1 MLVKRRLNVS
11 KIAGSFAVLTLC
23 VIVSSC
29 GHSEASPAVPAP
41 SMDLIMQAVD
51 DYGRGHQSS
60 VLPPPSSPI
69 PLETEDEYMAKI
81 KEALIESDFAQLEK
95 MAQQNRTERGLL
107 LGGIWKNNA
116 FYNQLSSPISSGNET
131 DEDYQNQITRLRQWI
146 TAYPD
151 SATPRIAMARL
162 FTAYA
167 FFARGDGYADSVS
180 NSQWNL
186 YNERN
191 ISAEEYLL
199 AAAHLKDRDAH
210 WYEAMQQVAF
220 QVGWDKTYALD
231 LLNHTV
237 AFEPSYYHYYR
248 EYADYLRPQWYGE
261 PGEIAKYA
269 EQASLQLHDPDA
281 SILYFRITS
290 TLACNCK
297 PQIADL
303 PAIDWPKF
311 KSGYS
316 DVTRL
321 YGASNL
327 NANRLAWVAFKVGDN
342 VTAQQAFSSIDHMEM
357 GVWWGP
363 HTFAN
368 ARDWANTP

>member
-1 MLVKRRLNVS
+1 
-11 KIAGSFAVLTLC
+11 
-23 VIVSSC
+23 
-29 GHSEASPAVPAP
+29 
-41 SMDLIMQAVD
+41 MDLVMQVVH
-51 DYGRGHQSS
+51 DYGRNHQAS
-60 VLPPPSSPI
+60 VLPPPSPI
-69 PLETEDEYMAKI
+69 PQETESEYMAKI
-81 KEALIESDFAQLEK
+81 KEALLESDFAQLEK
-95 MAQQNRTERGLL
+95 TAQQNRTERGLL
-107 LGGIWKNNA
+107 RGGTWKINA
-116 FYNQLSSPISSGNET
+116 FYNQSAGPMNSGEET
-131 DEDYQNQITRLRQWI
+131 DEGYQNEITRLNQWI

-151 SATPRIAMARL
+151 SVTPRIALARL
-162 FTAYA
+162 FTNYA
-167 FFARGDGYADSVS
+167 FFARGEESADSVS
-180 NSQWNL
+180 ESRWKL

-191 ISAEEYLL
+191 IAAEQYLL

-231 LLNHTV
+231 LLNHAV

-290 TLACNCK
+290 TLACNCE

-303 PAIDWPKF
+303 PGIDWPKF

>member
-1 MLVKRRLNVS
+1 
-11 KIAGSFAVLTLC
+11 
-23 VIVSSC
+23 
-29 GHSEASPAVPAP
+29 
-41 SMDLIMQAVD
+41 MDLVMQAVD
-51 DYGRGHQSS
+51 DYGRGHQAS
-60 VLPPPSSPI
+60 VLPPPSPI
-69 PLETEDEYMAKI
+69 PQQTEDEYMAEI
-81 KEALIESDFAQLEK
+81 KEALLESDFAQLEK
-95 MAQQNRTERGLL
+95 IAQQNRIERGLL
-107 LGGIWKNNA
+107 LGGTWKINV
-116 FYNQLSSPISSGNET
+116 FYNQLASPMNSGEAT
-131 DEDYQNQITRLRQWI
+131 DEGYQNQITRLNQWI

-151 SATPRIAMARL
+151 SATPRIALARL
-162 FTAYA
+162 STNYA
-167 FFARGDGYADSVS
+167 FFARGDGSADSVS
-180 NSQWNL
+180 SSRWKL

-191 ISAEEYLL
+191 ITAEQYLL
-199 AAAHLKDRDAH
+199 TAAHLKDRDAH

-220 QVGWDKTYALD
+220 QVGWDKPYALD
-231 LLNHTV
+231 LVNQAV

-248 EYADYLRPQWYGE
+248 EYADYLKPQWYGE
-261 PGEIAKYA
+261 AGEIAKYA

-303 PAIDWPKF
+303 PEIDWPKF

-327 NANRLAWVAFKVGDN
+327 NANRLAWVAFKVSDK